1 MQDFKKYMRIK
12 TNNLEFTQ
20 VTVQNDF
27 VFQVKSLHDNIMC
40 Y

>member
-1 MQDFKKYMRIK
+1 MRIK
-12 TNNLEFTQ
+12 TNSLEVTQ
-20 VTVQNDF
+20 IKAQNDF